1 MEEKRSSVSYPPH
14 RQTQILSRI
23 VDAMLDAASDLRQA
37 SVEDWTRILAE
48 ACRRQKRKLEIST
61 AMTC

>member
-1 MEEKRSSVSYPPH
+1 MEEKRSSASYPPH
-14 RQTQILSRI
+14 RQTQILNRI

-48 ACRRQKRKLEIST
+48 ACRRRKRKLEISAAT
-61 AMTC
+61 TC